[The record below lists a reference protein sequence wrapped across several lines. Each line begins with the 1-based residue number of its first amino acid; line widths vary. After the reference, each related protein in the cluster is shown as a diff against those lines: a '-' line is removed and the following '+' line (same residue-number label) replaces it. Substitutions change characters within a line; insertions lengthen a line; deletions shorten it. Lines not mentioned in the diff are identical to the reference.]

1 MLLLSLVCFTTT
13 FVMAQ
18 DNDIN
23 TIRQKAYSGDTD
35 AMIELSRIYEKQG
48 EKELSLKWLEKAT
61 KSGNQTA
68 IAMSGNNEVDNA
80 IHEKDPIKKFQVL
93 YKYAEAGNVKA
104 MIGLGDLYE
113 TGTAVAK
120 NTEEARRWY
129 REGLSKD
136 EKEAINTLNIH
147 GEASISILKEYAN
160 KGNVSA
166 MMKLGDYYYTEF
178 IGDHRC
184 EFYDLDKAKKWF
196 SMAAAKGNKNAKEK
210 INEINYKIQ
219 SERESAE
226 NAAAVAE
233 IEREYYRRTFQEMAG
248 FWTCSNSYTQFWIT
262 SDGRAYF
269 RNGSG
274 YAWEELG
281 VKYIDWYKIR
291 VYDAHAVHYL
301 KLKGNQLIQDDTYVY
316 YRR

>member
-120 NTEEARRWY
+120 NTEEAIKWY
-129 REGLSKD
+129 RKAYTID
-136 EKEAINTLNIH
+136 ERLLLNSLTIFST
-147 GEASISILKEYAN
+147 EDASRLMMIEIAN
-160 KGNVSA
+160 KGNTEA
-166 MMKLGDYYYTEF
+166 MIRLGETSSSDAEA
-178 IGDHRC
+178 H
-184 EFYDLDKAKKWF
+184 KWYK
-196 SMAAAKGNKNAKEK
+196 MAAAKGDRRGKQKSDELYAQRK
-210 INEINYKIQ
+210 
-219 SERESAE
+219 AE
-226 NAAAVAE
+226 QAAEEAAE
-233 IEREYYRRTFQEMAG
+233 EAAEGRRTLYRSTFRDMAG
-248 FWTCSNSYTQFWIT
+248 YWTCSNSYTQFWIT

-281 VKYIDWYKIR
+281 VKYMDYYKIR